1 MNIKDIK
8 VLVVASALSMF
19 SVAGLSS
26 CSTGT
31 DPGEIN
37 TERSD
42 IKEEGSMIEKDDD
55 PMSEYRDT
63 TDMESHY
70 DHADHENHDDNRAR
84 AIGDG
89 AYDGK
94 GKGVK
99 RDDVKKQ

>member
-1 MNIKDIK
+1 MNSRDIRNF
-8 VLVVASALSMF
+8 VWASAF
-19 SVAGLSS
+19 SVFAMVGFGA

-42 IKEEGSMIEKDDD
+42 IKEEGSLVEKDDD
-55 PMSEYRDT
+55 PMSEYQDT

-70 DHADHENHDDNRAR
+70 DHADHENHDDNKAK

-94 GKGVK
+94 GEGVK
-99 RDDVKKQ
+99 RDDVNN